1 MRTTKQED
9 ISKVMELMNICFKDE
24 IEELGMELP
33 TFSLI
38 TSRVEKEEFILL
50 VEEEDNK
57 LIAFAL
63 IQAETVAHPAE
74 IHMLG
79 VDPGYRRNGIGTR
92 LMKACLDIARENEWK
107 KVKVFIRPWNV
118 PMRKLVAR
126 FEFIPEGYLRKEYLD
141 KDVILYSYFR

>member
-9 ISKVMELMNICFKDE
+9 ISRVMELMNICFKDE
-24 IEELGMELP
+24 IELGMGLP
-33 TFSLI
+33 TPSLI
-38 TSRVEKEEFILL
+38 TSKIEKEETILL
-50 VEEEDNK
+50 IEEENAK

-63 IQAETVAHPAE
+63 IQTETVEHPAE

-92 LMKACLDIARENEWK
+92 LMEACLDLARKNDWK
-107 KVKVFIRPWNV
+107 KVKVYTRPWNV

-126 FEFIPEGYLRKEYLD
+126 FEFIPEGYLRKEHLD
-141 KDVILYSYFR
+141 KDLILYSFFR

>member
-9 ISKVMELMNICFKDE
+9 ISRVLELMNICFKDE
-24 IEELGMELP
+24 IELGMELP
-33 TFSLI
+33 TLSLI

-50 VEEEDNK
+50 VEEEDTR

-63 IQAETVAHPAE
+63 IQTETVARPAE
-74 IHMLG
+74 IQMLG

-92 LMKACLDIARENEWK
+92 LMKACLDLAIENEWK
-107 KVKVFIRPWNV
+107 KVKLLTRPWNV

-126 FEFIPEGYLRKEYLD
+126 FEFIPEGYLRNEYLE

>member
-1 MRTTKQED
+1 MRTTKHED
-9 ISKVMELMNICFKDE
+9 ISRVLELMNICFQDE
-24 IEELGMELP
+24 IELGMELP
-33 TFSLI
+33 TLSLL

-50 VEEEDNK
+50 VEEEDTR

-63 IQAETVAHPAE
+63 IQTETAARPAE

-92 LMKACLDIARENEWK
+92 LMKACLDLAIENEWK
-107 KVKVFIRPWNV
+107 KVKLLTRPWNV

-126 FEFIPEGYLRKEYLD
+126 FEFIPEGYLRNEYLE

>member
-9 ISKVMELMNICFKDE
+9 ISRVMELMNICFKDE

-57 LIAFAL
+57 IIAFAL
-63 IQAETVAHPAE
+63 IQTETVANPAE

-79 VDPGYRRNGIGTR
+79 VDPGYRRNGIGIR
-92 LMKACLDIARENEWK
+92 LMRA
-107 KVKVFIRPWNV
+107 
-118 PMRKLVAR
+118 
-126 FEFIPEGYLRKEYLD
+126 
-141 KDVILYSYFR
+141 

>member
-9 ISKVMELMNICFKDE
+9 ISRVMELINVCFKDE
-24 IEELGMELP
+24 IELGMELP
-33 TFSLI
+33 TLSLI

-50 VEEEDNK
+50 VEEEDTK

-63 IQAETVAHPAE
+63 IQTETVTRPAE
-74 IHMLG
+74 IHMIG
-79 VDPGYRRNGIGTR
+79 VEPGYRRNGIGTR
-92 LMKACLDIARENEWK
+92 LMKACLDLARENEWK
-107 KVKVFIRPWNV
+107 KVKLLIRPWNV

-126 FEFIPEGYLRKEYLD
+126 FEFIPEGYLRNEYLE